1 MEIIKTENLTYTYPI
16 GEKPAFS
23 NVSIT
28 INKGEFVLLTGP
40 SGCGKTTLCRCFNGL
55 IPHFYNGTLEGK
67 ITVAGMDVTE
77 HPIHEFA
84 QHVGLVFQ
92 NPENQLFALSVE
104 KDVAFA
110 LENLGLPREEI
121 RRRVDWALEVTGITD
136 LKDRAPYELSGGQQQ
151 RVAIASVLAMKPDVI
166 VLDEPTSFL
175 DPLSAKKIFDVIGGL
190 NRGLGITI
198 ILVEHRLDLAA
209 RYADR
214 IIVMDEGKIILDG
227 KPREVFSSEEA
238 RLVGVGIPRATRLYQ
253 VLKGMGLDLGGV
265 PITSEEASKMVREAL
280 TRRAPS
286 KNPLGRREAG
296 TQVLPAGKAGS
307 KNVIEVED
315 VYYTYPNGVEALRGV
330 SLRVREGEFVA
341 IMGQNGA
348 GKTTLVKHFNG
359 LLKPTRGRVLIDGV
373 ETRGVSV
380 ARLARKVG
388 FVFQNP
394 DHQLFCETVEK
405 EVAFALK
412 NFGFDEETTRKR
424 VDWALNILD
433 LTEYRD
439 VSPFMLSGGE
449 RKRVAL
455 ASVLAWDPEVLI
467 LDEPTIGQDYRQK
480 ERLMN
485 FIMQLNAQ
493 GKTVIIVTHDVEF
506 VAECKPRVILMA
518 EGRILADGDPHKVL
532 TDLNLLER
540 ASLTPPE
547 ASQILEGLKDVGLDG
562 EAIDVYEVSRLIM
575 ERFKSASEVENP

>member
-1 MEIIKTENLTYTYPI
+1 LEIIKTENLTYTYPI

-265 PITSEEASKMVREAL
+265 PITSEEASKMVREVL

-307 KNVIEVED
+307 KTVIEVED

-518 EGRILADGDPHKVL
+518 EGKILADGDPHKVL

-575 ERFKSASEVENP
+575 ERFKSASGVENP